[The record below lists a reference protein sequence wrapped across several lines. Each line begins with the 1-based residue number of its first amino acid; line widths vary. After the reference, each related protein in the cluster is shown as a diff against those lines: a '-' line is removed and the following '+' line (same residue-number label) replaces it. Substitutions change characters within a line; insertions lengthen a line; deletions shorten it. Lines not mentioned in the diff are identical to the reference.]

1 MKIFPIHKTSILA
14 AVIYL
19 SSTWCFSQNYFIT
32 TSKDSVSCQQINFF
46 DTNAQGRMVDFEY
59 VNSNNETIRLTK
71 SEIPEI
77 DRLCQDGA
85 LYLRMPMKLSKPDG
99 YYRYGKRMVK
109 GKITVDVFDDVTTS
123 YRLKENFDGSYNE
136 QGVMK
141 QTREGIYMRHVRM
154 PDGKVYEVSGL
165 TGLKSIKIINTYMFE
180 CEPFKTEYYSNP
192 KYQTCT
198 FEEAVE
204 DYNKMCP

>member
-1 MKIFPIHKTSILA
+1 
-14 AVIYL
+14 
-19 SSTWCFSQNYFIT
+19 
-32 TSKDSVSCQQINFF
+32 
-46 DTNAQGRMVDFEY
+46 MVDFEY

-165 TGLKSIKIINTYMFE
+165 SGLKSIKIINTYMFE